1 MTERLLEVTDLSTH
15 FFTYAGV
22 VKAVNGV
29 SFTLDRDETLG
40 IVGESGSGKTVTAMS
55 LMRLIPDPP
64 GRIVGGSIVHKGR
77 DLLAVSK
84 EEMSDIR
91 GNDIAMIF
99 QDPMTS
105 LNPVFKVGDQIAEVI
120 RRHQG
125 KSKRESWK
133 MAIELLAKVGIPD
146 PDKRADQYPFEFSGG
161 MRQRGMIA
169 MAISCNPDILVAD
182 EPTTALD
189 VTIQAQIMDVIRE
202 MQQAYHTGV
211 IMITHDLGVV
221 AQMADKVM
229 VMYGGRTLE
238 DGPVDE
244 VYYNPHQPYTWGLLG
259 SLPRLDETE
268 KQRLTPIEGQPP
280 NLLLLP
286 DGCPFSGRCPYE
298 LPVCAGEFP
307 PLEMVGPGHGVHC
320 WIPIAERYK
329 IRAGLPRFRDKAAS

>member
-1 MTERLLEVTDLSTH
+1 
-15 FFTYAGV
+15 
-22 VKAVNGV
+22 
-29 SFTLDRDETLG
+29 
-40 IVGESGSGKTVTAMS
+40 
-55 LMRLIPDPP
+55 
-64 GRIVGGSIVHKGR
+64 
-77 DLLAVSK
+77 
-84 EEMSDIR
+84 MSDIR

-133 MAIELLAKVGIPD
+133 MAIDLLAKVGIPD
-146 PDKRADQYPFEFSGG
+146 PDRRADQYPFEFSGG

-202 MQQAYHTGV
+202 MQAAYHTGV

-244 VYYNPHQPYTWGLLG
+244 VYYNPHHPYTWGLLG
-259 SLPRLDETE
+259 SLPRLDETQ

-286 DGCPFSGRCPYE
+286 AGCPFSGRCPYE

-307 PLEMVGPGHGVHC
+307 TLEMVGPGHGVHC
-320 WIPIAERYK
+320 WIPIAERHN

>member
-1 MTERLLEVTDLSTH
+1 VAERLLEVTDLSTH

-29 SFTLDRDETLG
+29 GFSLDRDETLG
-40 IVGESGSGKTVTAMS
+40 IVGESGSGKTVTALS

-105 LNPVFKVGDQIAEVI
+105 LNPVFKIGDQIAEVI

-133 MAIELLAKVGIPD
+133 MAIELLTKVGIPD
-146 PDKRADQYPFEFSGG
+146 PEERVNQYPFEYSGG
-161 MRQRGMIA
+161 MRQRAMIA
-169 MAISCNPDILVAD
+169 MAISCNPDILIAD

-189 VTIQAQIMDVIRE
+189 VTIQAQIMDVIRA
-202 MQQAYHTGV
+202 MQEQYHTGV

-244 VYYNPHQPYTWGLLG
+244 VYYNPHNPYTWGLLG

-286 DGCPFSGRCPYE
+286 AGCPFSGRCPYE
-298 LPVCAGEFP
+298 MPVCAGEFP
-307 PLEMVGPGHGVHC
+307 ALEMVGPGHGVHC
-320 WIPIAERYK
+320 WIPLAQREK
-329 IRAGLPRFRDKAAS
+329 IRAGLPQFLQRAAS

>member
-1 MTERLLEVTDLSTH
+1 MAERLLEVTDLSTQ

-55 LMRLIPDPP
+55 VMRLIPDPP
-64 GRIVGGSIVHKGR
+64 GRIVGGTIVHKGR
-77 DLLAVSK
+77 DLLALSK

-105 LNPVFKVGDQIAEVI
+105 LNPVFKIGDQIAEVI

-133 MAIELLAKVGIPD
+133 MAVDLLAKVGIPD
-146 PDKRADQYPFEFSGG
+146 PEERVNQYPFEYSGG
-161 MRQRGMIA
+161 MRQRAMIA

-189 VTIQAQIMDVIRE
+189 VTIQAQIMDVIRD
-202 MQQAYHTGV
+202 MQEQYHTGV

-244 VYYNPHQPYTWGLLG
+244 VYYNPHNPYTWGLLG

-286 DGCPFSGRCPYE
+286 AGCPFSGRCPYE
-298 LPVCAGEFP
+298 MPVCAGEFP
-307 PLEMVGPGHGVHC
+307 ALEMVGPGHGVHC
-320 WIPIAERYK
+320 WIPLAQREK
-329 IRAGLPRFRDKAAS
+329 IRAGLPQFLQRAAS

>member
-1 MTERLLEVTDLSTH
+1 MAERLLEVTDLSTH
-15 FFTYAGV
+15 FFTHAGV

-29 SFTLDRDETLG
+29 SFSLDRDETLG
-40 IVGESGSGKTVTAMS
+40 IVGESGSGKTVAAMS
-55 LMRLIPDPP
+55 VMRLIPDPP
-64 GRIVGGSIVHKGR
+64 GRVVAGTIRHKDR
-77 DLLAVSK
+77 DLLALSK
-84 EEMSDIR
+84 DEMNDIR

-125 KSKRESWK
+125 KSKRESWR
-133 MAIELLAKVGIPD
+133 MAVDLLAKVGIPD
-146 PDKRADQYPFEFSGG
+146 PQKRVDQYPFEFSGG
-161 MRQRGMIA
+161 MRQRAMIA
-169 MAISCNPDILVAD
+169 MAISCNPDILIAD

-202 MQQAYHTGV
+202 MQGQYHSGV

-238 DGPVDE
+238 YGPVDE
-244 VYYNPHQPYTWGLLG
+244 VYYDPHQPYTWGLLG
-259 SLPRLDETE
+259 SLPRLDEKQ

-286 DGCPFSGRCPYE
+286 AGCPFSGRCPYE
-298 LPVCAGEFP
+298 LPVCRGEFP
-307 PLEMVGPGHGVHC
+307 ALEVVGPGHGVHC
-320 WIPIAERYK
+320 WIPVARRETT
-329 IRAGLPRFRDKAAS
+329 RAALPRFREAAS

>member
-15 FFTYAGV
+15 FFTHAGV

-55 LMRLIPDPP
+55 VMRLIPDPP
-64 GRIVGGSIVHKGR
+64 GRVVEGSIVHKGR
-77 DLLAVSK
+77 DLLALSK
-84 EEMSDIR
+84 DEMSDIR

-133 MAIELLAKVGIPD
+133 MAVELLAKVGIPD
-146 PDKRADQYPFEFSGG
+146 PDERVSQYPFEYSGG

-169 MAISCNPDILVAD
+169 MAISCNPDILIAD

-189 VTIQAQIMDVIRE
+189 VTIQAQIMDVIRA
-202 MQQAYHTGV
+202 MQVQYHSGV

-244 VYYNPHQPYTWGLLG
+244 VYYNPHQPSTWGLLG

-298 LPVCAGEFP
+298 KPVCAGEFP
-307 PLEMVGPGHGVHC
+307 ALEMVGPGHGVHC
-320 WIPIAERYK
+320 WVPRAEREK
-329 IRAGLPRFRDKAAS
+329 LRAGLPRFLHKAAS

>member
-1 MTERLLEVTDLSTH
+1 MAERLLEVTDLSTQ

-55 LMRLIPDPP
+55 VMRLIPDPP
-64 GRIVGGSIVHKGR
+64 GRIVGGTIAHKGR

-105 LNPVFKVGDQIAEVI
+105 LNPVFKIGDQIAEVI

-133 MAIELLAKVGIPD
+133 MAVDLLAKVGIPD
-146 PDKRADQYPFEFSGG
+146 PEERVNQYPFEYSGG
-161 MRQRGMIA
+161 MRQRAMIA

-189 VTIQAQIMDVIRE
+189 VTIQAQIMDVIRA
-202 MQQAYHTGV
+202 MQEQYHTGV

-244 VYYNPHQPYTWGLLG
+244 VYYNPHNPYTWGLLG

-286 DGCPFSGRCPYE
+286 AGCPFSGRCPYE
-298 LPVCAGEFP
+298 MPVCAGEFP
-307 PLEMVGPGHGVHC
+307 ALEMVGPGHGVHC
-320 WIPIAERYK
+320 WIPVAQREK
-329 IRAGLPRFRDKAAS
+329 IRAGLPQFLQRAAS